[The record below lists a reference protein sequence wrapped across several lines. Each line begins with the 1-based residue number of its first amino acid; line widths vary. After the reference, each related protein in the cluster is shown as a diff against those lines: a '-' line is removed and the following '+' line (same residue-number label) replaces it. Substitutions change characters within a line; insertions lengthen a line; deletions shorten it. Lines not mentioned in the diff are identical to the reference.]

1 FADNSEQ
8 FWLSE
13 IRSEV
18 LLCTVQK
25 NPLMQAVQDFFS
37 ALMGQ
42 EPSKEPL
49 YSVQFQARY
58 LFEPDQLE
66 DAKAQMK
73 EQMEQAYAQL
83 SPGMSEFDREAALHD
98 WLMTRCSYSDEAAA
112 QILENGEELDR
123 FLAESTAY
131 GAVVRGE
138 AVCTGYADAMKLLL
152 GGAGVRCALQQGKAP
167 GPDGDGELAGH
178 VWNIVTIDGEPYHLD
193 PTWDDL
199 GDWTFDGQ
207 DSPVLLKEMQGAP
220 ENPAEIYR
228 GYTHLY
234 FNVTD
239 DEISRS
245 HAMDEPPGCTALNGQ
260 YYRQKGLWFTRVEGP
275 EKAALTGEI
284 VRAVRRGTCMVEID
298 LSGAEDPQAL
308 IDRLTDE
315 EDGVIFSCIA
325 GANNQLE
332 EARLREDYVVY
343 QPGPA
348 GQLIFYFMKER
359 G

>member
-1 FADNSEQ
+1 MKKGTARLTAAVMALMILLSFSACEREDWQAKLAQGEQLLDEARPLAVSHWEPVAGREGYESLNPSQKLCYLEIYRTVEQMEQDEVVAGQGLTKEEAEAAVEAYFADNSEQ

-42 EPSKEPL
+42 EPPKEPL

-98 WLMTRCSYSDEAAA
+98 WLMTRCSYSDEAAV
-112 QILENGEELDR
+112 QILENGEELDS

-131 GAVVRGE
+131 GAVVCGE

-152 GGAGVRCALQQGKAP
+152 GGAGVRCAVQQGKAP

-207 DSPVLLKEMQGAP
+207 DSPVLLKEMQG
-220 ENPAEIYR
+220 
-228 GYTHLY
+228 
-234 FNVTD
+234 
-239 DEISRS
+239 
-245 HAMDEPPGCTALNGQ
+245 
-260 YYRQKGLWFTRVEGP
+260 
-275 EKAALTGEI
+275 
-284 VRAVRRGTCMVEID
+284 
-298 LSGAEDPQAL
+298 
-308 IDRLTDE
+308 
-315 EDGVIFSCIA
+315 
-325 GANNQLE
+325 
-332 EARLREDYVVY
+332 
-343 QPGPA
+343 
-348 GQLIFYFMKER
+348 
-359 G
+359 